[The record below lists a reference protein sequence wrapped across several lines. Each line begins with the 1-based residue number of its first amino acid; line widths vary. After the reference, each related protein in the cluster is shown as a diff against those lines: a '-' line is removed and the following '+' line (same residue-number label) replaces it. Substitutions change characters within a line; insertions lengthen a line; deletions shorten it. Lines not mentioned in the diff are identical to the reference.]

1 MHTGDSHDKLYDMQ
15 TNVSE
20 LLRNF
25 PKIRRAALAG
35 ERVVIRTKEGDL
47 VLTAEKP
54 AGRSMFGCLASTI
67 DSGTMSEADS
77 GASEGDWGASL

>member
-1 MHTGDSHDKLYDMQ
+1 MYDKLLDMQ

-35 ERVVIRTKEGDL
+35 ERVVIHTREGDL
-47 VLTAEKP
+47 VLTAKKP
-54 AGRSMFGCLASTI
+54 AGSAMFGCLATTI
-67 DSGTMSEADS
+67 ESRGLSESDS
-77 GASEGDWGASL
+77 GAADSDWEPSL

>member
-1 MHTGDSHDKLYDMQ
+1 MQ

-35 ERVVIRTKEGDL
+35 EPVVIRTREGDL
-47 VLTAEKP
+47 LLTAKKP
-54 AGRSMFGCLASTI
+54 AGSSMFGCLASSI
-67 DSGTMSEADS
+67 DSGNMTEKDS
-77 GASEGDWGASL
+77 GAREDDWAASL

>member
-1 MHTGDSHDKLYDMQ
+1 MR

-35 ERVVIRTKEGDL
+35 QRIVIHTREGNL
-47 VLTAEKP
+47 VLMAEKP
-54 AGRSMFGCLASTI
+54 TADALFGVLKDTVQSNDLKPS
-67 DSGTMSEADS
+67 DSGTDAANWSP
-77 GASEGDWGASL
+77 SL